1 MLKAVGD
8 SIAVE
13 NDFEV
18 PGLVMANKMGVLKAV
33 GDSIDV
39 ENDFVVPGLV
49 TANKMGVVEPI
60 VVAGRVGKSV
70 GTLVVPEPVAELGFV
85 LVG

>member
-18 PGLVMANKMGVLKAV
+18 PR
-33 GDSIDV
+33 
-39 ENDFVVPGLV
+39 LV

-60 VVAGRVGKSV
+60 VVAGHVGKSV
-70 GTLVVPEPVAELGFV
+70 GTLVVPELVAELGFV
-85 LVG
+85 LVGRLAL